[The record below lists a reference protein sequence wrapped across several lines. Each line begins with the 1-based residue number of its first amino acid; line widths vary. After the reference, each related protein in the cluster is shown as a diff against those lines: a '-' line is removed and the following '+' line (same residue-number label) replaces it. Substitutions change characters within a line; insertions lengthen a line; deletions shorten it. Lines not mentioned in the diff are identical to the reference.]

1 MRGASVVA
9 DRRQALISSSTLSRM
24 GPSTAAGKT
33 RAAYTT
39 LMESFWNELKLMQG
53 LLVAFVLSGAIGWE
67 RERLHRS
74 AGLRTHMLVGMSSAL
89 FVVLAETLVSTF
101 GGRDFGVRFDMIGLL
116 GAVVS
121 GISFLG
127 AGVIFSERGR
137 AKGLTTAAG
146 LLATAGVGVACG
158 LHLYVLATG
167 ATLLFLFTL
176 AGVRRLA
183 ENKDNPIREE
193 EE

>member
-1 MRGASVVA
+1 ME
-9 DRRQALISSSTLSRM
+9 ALWS
-24 GPSTAAGKT
+24 
-33 RAAYTT
+33 
-39 LMESFWNELKLMQG
+39 ELKLMQG

-74 AGLRTHMLVGMSSAL
+74 AGLRTHMLVGMSAAL
-89 FVVLAETLVSTF
+89 FVVLADTLITNF
-101 GGRDFGVRFDMIGLL
+101 GVRDDGVRFDMIGLL

-127 AGVIFSERGR
+127 AGAIFSDRGHK

-176 AGVRRLA
+176 AVVRRLA
-183 ENKDNPIREE
+183 QGEPDEAAE
-193 EE
+193 DQE

>member
-1 MRGASVVA
+1 
-9 DRRQALISSSTLSRM
+9 
-24 GPSTAAGKT
+24 
-33 RAAYTT
+33 
-39 LMESFWNELKLMQG
+39 MESFWNELKLMQG

-67 RERLHRS
+67 RERMHRS
-74 AGLRTHMLVGMSSAL
+74 AGLRTHMLVGTSAAL
-89 FVVLAETLVSTF
+89 FVVLAESLIVSF
-101 GGRDFGVRFDMIGLL
+101 GTDDNGVRFDMIGLL

-127 AGVIFSERGR
+127 AGAIFSDRGQKAR
-137 AKGLTTAAG
+137 GLTTAAG

-176 AGVRRLA
+176 AVVQRLA
-183 ENKDNPIREE
+183 QGETDSAAEE
-193 EE
+193 QE